1 MGYTHYTDRPVG
13 NHGTAE
19 MFGKLALDAKLICE
33 HAQSMGIRLAG
44 PFGEVGTSPEFTE
57 GYFAFN
63 GEDGPNG
70 DLSHETFRWEAN
82 PVQPEWRKDE
92 ILHFD
97 FCKTNQKP
105 YDAVVTAI
113 LIRAKVIY
121 GKLLQVGS
129 DGEWTGDPLS
139 WGTWASGRAL
149 YEEVFNIEA
158 PCPFV
163 RAEV

>member
-1 MGYTHYTDRPVG
+1 MGYTHYTDRIVG

-33 HAQSMGIRLAG
+33 HAQSIGIRLAG
-44 PFGEVGTSPEFTE
+44 PFGEMGTSPEFTE

-63 GEDGPNG
+63 GEDGPSG

-92 ILHFD
+92 DFYFD
-97 FCKTNQKP
+97 FCKTAQKP

-113 LIRAKVIY
+113 LIRAKEIY
-121 GKLLQVGS
+121 GNLLRVTS
-129 DGEWTGDPLS
+129 DGEWAPDKLS
-139 WGTWASGRAL
+139 WGSWASGREL
-149 YEEVFNIEA
+149 YEQIFKTEA
-158 PCPFV
+158 PSPFK
-163 RAEV
+163 RNL

>member
-1 MGYTHYTDRPVG
+1 
-13 NHGTAE
+13 
-19 MFGKLALDAKLICE
+19 
-33 HAQSMGIRLAG
+33 
-44 PFGEVGTSPEFTE
+44 
-57 GYFAFN
+57 
-63 GEDGPNG
+63 
-70 DLSHETFRWEAN
+70 LSHETFRWEAN

-92 ILHFD
+92 ILYFD